1 MKITNDSVRRAHVT
15 HTYVYWDDVFTDDE
29 LNKICEISK
38 NKPLDTGKTLDDSYN
53 LAEHRISKI
62 NFSTKNETNEWIFN
76 KLNNLIEHINDVY
89 FNYDL
94 NGYDFYQYAEYDSTE
109 LGKYDYHMDL
119 SSNGSNLR
127 EGETIETRKL
137 SFSLLLNDPVVD
149 FDGGDFVIKIGEED
163 TKIEFKKGR
172 IVFFPSYT
180 LHKVNPVIRGIR
192 KSLVVWITG
201 PKFK

>member
-1 MKITNDSVRRAHVT
+1 MRITNDSVRRALVT
-15 HTYVYWDDVFTDDE
+15 HTYVYWDDLFTDDE

-38 NKPLDTGKTLDDSYN
+38 NKPLDKGKTLSDSYN
-53 LAEHRISKI
+53 SANYRISTI
-62 NFSTKNETNEWIFN
+62 NFSTKDETNEWIFN
-76 KLNNLIEHINDVY
+76 KLNNCIEYINDAY

-94 NGYDFYQYAEYDSTE
+94 NGYEVYQYAEYDSTK

-119 SSNGSNLR
+119 SNNGSNLQ

-137 SFSLLLNDPVVD
+137 SFSLLLNDPDVD
-149 FDGGDFVIKIGEED
+149 FDGGDFVIKLGEED

-172 IVFFPSYT
+172 IVFFPSYL
-180 LHKVNPVIRGIR
+180 LHKVTPVTKGIR

-201 PKFK
+201 PKFR